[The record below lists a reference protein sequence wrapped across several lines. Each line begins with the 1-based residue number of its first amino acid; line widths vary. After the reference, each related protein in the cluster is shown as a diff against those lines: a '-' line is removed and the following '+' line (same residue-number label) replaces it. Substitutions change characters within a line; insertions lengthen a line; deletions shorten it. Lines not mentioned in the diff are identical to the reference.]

1 MCKYSYLKT
10 CNSSYLYTYIYSY
23 LTQKYKMYLYNQL
36 QMTTFLFVA
45 LPMRIIPFIGMLP
58 VGYHSIAFLYL
69 IPCKVSWC
77 QSDNK

>member
-36 QMTTFLFVA
+36 QMTTFLFVV
-45 LPMRIIPFIGMLP
+45 LPMRIIPFIDMLP
-58 VGYHSIAFLYL
+58 VGYHSIVFLYL
-69 IPCKVSWC
+69 MLSFNSFSI
-77 QSDNK
+77 SDSL